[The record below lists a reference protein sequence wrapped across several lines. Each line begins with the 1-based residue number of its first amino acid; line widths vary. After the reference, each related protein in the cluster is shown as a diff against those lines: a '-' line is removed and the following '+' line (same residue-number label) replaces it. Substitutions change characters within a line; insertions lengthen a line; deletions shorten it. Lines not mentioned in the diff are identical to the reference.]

1 MLLFSETYY
10 LSGFSS
16 SIFVI
21 FRLCCQKTILT
32 ITKAMPIGRKIGVL
46 PVTILTMPTT
56 IKMRPLIVKSVAA
69 VLYDFKFL
77 DGLLT
82 IADYSILNYKVNKYV
97 GQSRKLSH

>member
-1 MLLFSETYY
+1 M
-10 LSGFSS
+10 SGFSS

-21 FRLCCQKTILT
+21 FRLCCQKTILI

-46 PVTILTMPTT
+46 PATILTMPTV
-56 IKMRPLIVKSVAA
+56 IKIRPLIVKSIAA

-82 IADYSILNYKVNKYV
+82 IANYSVLIHKINKYV
-97 GQSRKLSH
+97 GQSRKLPP